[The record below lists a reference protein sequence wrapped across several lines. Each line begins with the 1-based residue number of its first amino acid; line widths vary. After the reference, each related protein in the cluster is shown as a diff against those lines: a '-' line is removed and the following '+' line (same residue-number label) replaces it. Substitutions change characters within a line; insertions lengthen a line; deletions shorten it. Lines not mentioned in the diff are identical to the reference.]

1 MAFDRDEISLMT
13 KIARLYYE
21 EGKTQE
27 EIGEIF
33 GISRFK
39 VLRLLQEA
47 RDIGIVTI
55 KINDLTSTCSE
66 LEEELEKRF
75 RLKKAIVVPTRP
87 LPRTL
92 ITQEIGK
99 WGAKLLVDTIQ
110 DKDIIG
116 IGWGATVSECVKHLE
131 EVYKDVTLVPLGGG
145 TGQIKPVYQVN
156 EICREMASKLKARW
170 YSLDI
175 PIFVENKE
183 TKDALFREPK
193 VKEVLDLW
201 DRLTVVVV
209 GIGNL
214 TGLWEDRSPIL
225 AFSKGAAEILREEL
239 TLYRSVGDI
248 VQNFFDIDGNISPIS
263 IREHIISIPIEKFE
277 NVRDVI
283 ALSGWKG
290 KKEAILGAL
299 RTGYITHLV
308 TDEVVAE
315 YLLDVELHLL
325 KKGGQS
331 EGR

>member
-1 MAFDRDEISLMT
+1 MNPDRDEISLMT

-47 RDIGIVTI
+47 REIGIVTI

-66 LEEELEKRF
+66 LEEELEKKF

-87 LPRTL
+87 LPRVL
-92 ITQEIGK
+92 ITQEIGR
-99 WGAKLLVDTIQ
+99 WGARLLSSVIK
-110 DKDIIG
+110 DKDIVG
-116 IGWGATVSECVKHLE
+116 VGWGATVSECIKHLE
-131 EVYKDVTLVPLGGG
+131 ETYRDVTLVPLGGG
-145 TGQIKPVYQVN
+145 TGQIKPAYQVN
-156 EICREMASKLKARW
+156 EICREMALKFKAKW
-170 YSLDI
+170 HSLDI
-175 PIFVENKE
+175 PIFVEKKE
-183 TKDALFREPK
+183 TKEVLFKEPK
-193 VKEVLDLW
+193 IKEVLNLW
-201 DRLTVVVV
+201 DRLTVAVV

-225 AFSKGAAEILREEL
+225 AFSKEAVETLREEL
-239 TLYRSVGDI
+239 TLYKSVGDM
-248 VQNFFDIDGNISPIS
+248 VQNFFDIEGNISPIS
-263 IREHIISIPIEKFE
+263 IRDHIISIPIEKFRGI
-277 NVRDVI
+277 RDVV

-299 RTGYITHLV
+299 RTGCITHLV

-315 YLLDVELHLL
+315 YLLEIELPLSG
-325 KKGGQS
+325 KGG
-331 EGR
+331 